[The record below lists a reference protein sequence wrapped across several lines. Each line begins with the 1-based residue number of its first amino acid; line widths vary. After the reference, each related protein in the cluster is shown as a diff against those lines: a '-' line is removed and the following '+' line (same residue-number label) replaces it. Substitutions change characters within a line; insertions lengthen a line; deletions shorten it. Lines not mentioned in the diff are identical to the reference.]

1 MNLYCKTMTF
11 PERVTENEQVKIP
24 TWGHQSPE
32 WPDIIA
38 LKKKRWRILYHLGI
52 PEKGNNEQT

>member
-1 MNLYCKTMTF
+1 MTF

-38 LKKKRWRILYHLGI
+38 LKKKKWRILYHLGI